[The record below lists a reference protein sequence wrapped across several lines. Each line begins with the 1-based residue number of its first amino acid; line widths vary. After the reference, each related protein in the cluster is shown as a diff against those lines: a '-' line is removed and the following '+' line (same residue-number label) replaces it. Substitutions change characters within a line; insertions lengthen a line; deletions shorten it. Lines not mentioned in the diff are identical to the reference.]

1 MVILNRLFLALLP
14 AIVVL
19 NMYEL
24 ISYAST
30 PNAYRFGSE
39 VAGWRYNSESHYLGL
54 LWVELL
60 LALGAM
66 AIGISRLGIGLMAM
80 LRGTVL
86 VLFIAVNWFL

>member
-1 MVILNRLFLALLP
+1 MVILNRLLLALLP
-14 AIVVL
+14 AIILL
-19 NMYEL
+19 NIYEL

-30 PNAYRFGSE
+30 PSAYRFGSE

-60 LALGAM
+60 LALGAI
-66 AIGISRLGIGLMAM
+66 AIGISRLGVALTTM

-86 VLFIAVNWFL
+86 ALFIATNWFL